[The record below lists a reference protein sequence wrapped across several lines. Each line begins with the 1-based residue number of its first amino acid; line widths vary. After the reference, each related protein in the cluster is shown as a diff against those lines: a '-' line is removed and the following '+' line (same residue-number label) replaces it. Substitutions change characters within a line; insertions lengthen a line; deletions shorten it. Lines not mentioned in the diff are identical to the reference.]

1 MAPRASFLLAGSETH
16 RRPPLWRTVCLRRGL
31 RTSLPERNAGE
42 VPFPPGPLL
51 AALPVGVVIQRA
63 DGSIAACNASA
74 ERILGRS
81 TEEMRR
87 GRTLYLDAIREDG
100 SGFTVDDAPFARVLR
115 TGRGVYD
122 VLIGLPRPRGQR
134 TWITASA
141 EPLRGKPREAPAAVV
156 TTLADVSRRVSAD
169 EALRENEER
178 YRMIFVD
185 SGDAIVLADP
195 EGALVEMNPAARRLL
210 GFTGRGA
217 TLLSALDFLS
227 PATAELLEKELLG
240 AGRVRDFE
248 VALRRRD
255 GQVLQCLV
263 TAVARRAEDGSLRGF
278 QAIVRDVT
286 ERRAAEQALRELSGR
301 ILRIQD
307 EERRRI
313 ARDLHDSTAQVLT
326 ALSLNLALI
335 EGPDSIMS
343 PRARG
348 LLADSNALAAQ
359 CAQEIRSASYLLHP
373 PLLEEAGVPAALRW
387 YCEGAAGRTGLQVV
401 MQISPNLGRL
411 PVELETTLFRIAQ
424 ESLSNI
430 HRHSGSNVARIILSR
445 GHKRVRL
452 TVRDAG
458 RGIPAERLA
467 LLNLAPASL
476 GLGIAG
482 MRERVRELGGRFA
495 VLSSP
500 AGTTIRVALPVPLS
514 EGGNP

>member
-1 MAPRASFLLAGSETH
+1 MAPRASFPLAGSDVH

-31 RTSLPERNAGE
+31 RSPVPERTAGE
-42 VPFPPGPLL
+42 ASFPPGPLL
-51 AALPVGVVIQRA
+51 AALPVGVVIQRV
-63 DGSIAACNASA
+63 DGSVAACNASA
-74 ERILGRS
+74 ERILRRS
-81 TEEMRR
+81 AEEMRG
-87 GRTLYLDAIREDG
+87 GRALYADAIREDG
-100 SGFTVDDAPFARVLR
+100 GAFTLDDAPFARVLR
-115 TGRGVYD
+115 TGRGVHD
-122 VLIGLPRPRGQR
+122 VLIGLPRPQGRR

-141 EPLRGKPREAPAAVV
+141 EPLRGKPREAPSAVV
-156 TTLADVSRRVSAD
+156 TTLADVTRRVTAD
-169 EALRENEER
+169 EVLRENEER

-185 SGDAIVLADP
+185 SGDAIVLANP
-195 EGALVEMNPAARRLL
+195 EGDLVEMNPAAQRLL
-210 GFTGRGA
+210 GSTGPGA
-217 TLLSALDFLS
+217 RALSALDFLT
-227 PATAELLEKELLG
+227 PANAETLEKELLDT
-240 AGRVRDFE
+240 GRVRDFE
-248 VALRRRD
+248 VALRRQD
-255 GQVLQCLV
+255 GHLLKCLV
-263 TAVARRAEDGSLRGF
+263 TAVVRRAKDGSLRGF

-286 ERRAAEQALRELSGR
+286 EQRAAEQALRELSGR

-313 ARDLHDSTAQVLT
+313 ARDLHDSTAQVLA

-348 LLADSNALAAQ
+348 LLADSNGLAAQ

-411 PVELETTLFRIAQ
+411 PAALETTIFRIAQ
-424 ESLSNI
+424 ESLNNI
-430 HRHSGSNVARIILSR
+430 HRHSGSTVARIILSR
-445 GHKRVRL
+445 GHQRVRL

-482 MRERVRELGGRFA
+482 MRERVHELGGRFA

-500 AGTTIRVALPVPLS
+500 AGTTIRVALPVPS
-514 EGGNP
+514 PEGGSA